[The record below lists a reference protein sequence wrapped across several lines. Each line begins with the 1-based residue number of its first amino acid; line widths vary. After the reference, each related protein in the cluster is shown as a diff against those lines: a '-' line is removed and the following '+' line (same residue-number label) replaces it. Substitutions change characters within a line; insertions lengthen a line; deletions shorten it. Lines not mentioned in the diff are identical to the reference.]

1 MSINSGFVA
10 LTQSIVEM
18 ALKTASYMIG
28 DSEEGSANTRK
39 QVSNVCDEIGQK
51 E

>member
-28 DSEEGSANTRK
+28 DSEGSANTRK